1 MPLFSAK
8 LDYALRALVD
18 LALQPANEACQSRE
32 IATRQNIRGP
42 YLDQILAVLKREG
55 IIRSIR
61 GAGGGYTLARGAHRI
76 VLGEIV
82 RAVVGPQ
89 LLVSGGSSK
98 LDVGD
103 GSSSYIIRQFEER
116 TERHLANFL
125 DNMTLA
131 DLVSDKQRLDESL
144 SIMPSI

>member
-1 MPLFSAK
+1 MPLFNAK

-18 LALQPANEACQSRE
+18 LALQPSEEACQSRE
-32 IATRQNIRGP
+32 IAIRQNIRGP

-61 GAGGGYTLARGAHRI
+61 GAGGGYTLARPPHKI
-76 VLGEIV
+76 TLGEIV
-82 RAVVGPQ
+82 KAVVGPQ
-89 LLVSGGSSK
+89 LLIGSTSSK
-98 LDVGD
+98 FDVSD

-116 TERHLANFL
+116 AERHLSQYL
-125 DNMTLA
+125 DNMSLA
-131 DLVSDKQRLDESL
+131 DLVTDKNRLDETL

>member
-1 MPLFSAK
+1 MPLFNAK

-18 LALQPANEACQSRE
+18 LALQPSEEACQSRE
-32 IATRQNIRGP
+32 IAIRQNIRGP

-61 GAGGGYTLARGAHRI
+61 GAGGGYTLARPPHKI
-76 VLGEIV
+76 TLGEIV
-82 RAVVGPQ
+82 KAVVGPQ
-89 LLVSGGSSK
+89 LLIGSTSSK
-98 LDVGD
+98 FDVSD

-116 TERHLANFL
+116 AERHLSQFL
-125 DNMTLA
+125 DNMSLA
-131 DLVSDKQRLDESL
+131 DLVTDKNRLDETL